1 MTSNKNYGKLNIPD
15 WIWWVGVIESRADI
29 TKTGR
34 YRVRIM
40 GYHTG
45 NKETLPTKHLPY
57 ASVINS
63 PTNASTSGIME
74 TPNLCILLIKL
85 EKQKVAL

>member
-29 TKTGR
+29 TKSGR

-45 NKETLPTKHLPY
+45 NTETLPTKHLPY
-57 ASVINS
+57 ASVIV
-63 PTNASTSGIME
+63 T
-74 TPNLCILLIKL
+74 
-85 EKQKVAL
+85 V